1 MRKTLETI
9 AAMGVLISAVMLAGT
24 LAIMRQSLVLAQGPT
39 PTPTPGPNDRFGLHN
54 VCSWMI
60 RESYYNQG
68 RENPEGDMDTRYQYA
83 RDADVGWTR
92 WVFEWSRV
100 ERQEGAYD
108 FSSMD
113 PVVERDIANGLHT
126 LAILKNTPGWAQNSA
141 CKGDEG
147 CPPVLYRDKAKTEPI
162 AVFLDSDGNPTDI
175 IAQAHGINPAN
186 SWAKFVHKIV
196 NQYKPG
202 GVLAGQQG
210 WPEGAGIRYWEIWNE
225 PDLEWKGDAKE
236 FYRLLQVAYL
246 TIHYADPQAQVLLPA
261 FSNGGNRPFADLP
274 YRK

>member
-9 AAMGVLISAVMLAGT
+9 AAMWVLISGVVLAGT

-60 RESYYNQG
+60 RDSYYNQG
-68 RENPEGDMDTRYQYA
+68 RVDPEGDMDTRYQYA

-126 LAILKNTPGWAQNSA
+126 LAILKNTPHWAQNSA

-147 CPPVLYRDKAKTEPI
+147 CPPVLYTDTAKTKPI
-162 AVFLDSDGNPTDI
+162 AVFLDSEGNPTDI

-186 SWAKFVHKIV
+186 SWAMFVNKIV
-196 NQYKPG
+196 EHYKPA
-202 GVLAGQQG
+202 GVLAEQHPE
-210 WPEGAGIRYWEIWNE
+210 WPESAGIRHWEIWNE
-225 PDLEWKGDAKE
+225 PDLEWRGEAKE
-236 FYRLLQVAYL
+236 FYCLLQVACL
-246 TIHYADPQAQVLLPA
+246 TIHYTDPQAQVLLPA
-261 FSNGGNRPFADLP
+261 FADGGNCPFADLLI
-274 YRK
+274 R